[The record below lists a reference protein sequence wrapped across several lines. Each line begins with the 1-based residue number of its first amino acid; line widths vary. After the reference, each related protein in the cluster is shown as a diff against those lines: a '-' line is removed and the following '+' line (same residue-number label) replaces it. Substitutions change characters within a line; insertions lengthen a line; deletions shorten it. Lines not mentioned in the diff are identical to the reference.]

1 MTKSLIN
8 AHPHKAQQHQTY
20 QPDVPFPAQL
30 DERAQKLLMQY
41 GLSDRESLVYLSLL
55 ANGTQSAGE
64 IAKAVQIRRMEAYR
78 IIKRLADSG
87 VVVATPGNPVKYTGE
102 PIEQVVAMMMD
113 HQMKK
118 LDEMEKG
125 RAEVVS
131 IGRTIATPAAKQREE
146 YSFRMVQGREQ
157 IYGQVMRMVA
167 GASASLEMVLTR
179 NDLLQLH
186 LLGLA
191 EGLREA
197 KKRGVRSR
205 VISVCDHQTTEA
217 AEAAMRVTELRH
229 SDDFAKSR
237 IVVADDDQVLVS
249 LVLDDVVGRKNERD
263 VAIWTNSGDYAGTM
277 LPMFEKAFTGSADA
291 RERLH
296 ELKTGRKAE
305 ERAKAMID
313 IVKASLPLEG
323 WTVEAPGRL
332 KGASGADY
340 EVAAVLGLGA
350 KGFALDVVMGN
361 DEESTREQ
369 IVAAIMKGIE
379 IKSRRLVVIAS
390 PYSGD
395 ELQKLANLVGVVL
408 IDGADPVAAAARL
421 RKEISAA

>member
-1 MTKSLIN
+1 
-8 AHPHKAQQHQTY
+8 
-20 QPDVPFPAQL
+20 L

-78 IIKRLADSG
+78 IIKRLVDSG
-87 VVVATPGNPVKYTGE
+87 VVVASPGNPVKYTGE

-113 HQMKK
+113 RQMKK

-131 IGRTIATPAAKQREE
+131 IGRTISPSGKQREE
-146 YSFRMVQGREQ
+146 YSFKMVQGREQ
-157 IYGQVMRMVA
+157 IYGQILRMVA
-167 GASASLEMVLTR
+167 ASSASLDMVLTR

-191 EGLREA
+191 DALKEA
-197 KKRGVRSR
+197 RKRGAKAR

-217 AEAAMRVTELRH
+217 SDAVMRASEMKH

-237 IVVADDDQVLVS
+237 IVVADAGQVLVS

-263 VAIWTNSGDYAGTM
+263 VAIWTNSGDYAATM
-277 LPMFEKAFTGSADA
+277 VPLFEKAFAGSAEA
-291 RERLH
+291 REKLRD
-296 ELKTGRKAE
+296 LKTGRKAE

-323 WTVEAPGRL
+323 WVVEAPGRV
-332 KGASGADY
+332 KGTSGAEY
-340 EVAAVLGLGA
+340 EVGAVLGHGSR
-350 KGFALDVVMGN
+350 GFAVEVVMGN
-361 DEESTREQ
+361 DEESTRDQ
-369 IVAAIMKGIE
+369 IIAAVMKGIE
-379 IKSRRLVVIAS
+379 IKSPRLVVIAS

-395 ELQKLANLVGVVL
+395 ELLRLANLVGVIL
-408 IDGADPVAAAARL
+408 IEGGDPVAAAGRL
-421 RKEISAA
+421 RKELAAAQA

>member
-1 MTKSLIN
+1 
-8 AHPHKAQQHQTY
+8 
-20 QPDVPFPAQL
+20 
-30 DERAQKLLMQY
+30 MQY

-64 IAKAVQIRRMEAYR
+64 IAKAVEIRRMEAYR

-113 HQMKK
+113 RQMKK

-131 IGRTIATPAAKQREE
+131 IGRTLAPPGGKREE
-146 YSFRMVQGREQ
+146 YSFKMVQGREQ
-157 IYGQVMRMVA
+157 IYAQVLRMVVAA
-167 GASASLEMVLTR
+167 GASLEMVLTR
-179 NDLLQLH
+179 NDLMQLH

-191 EGLREA
+191 ESLKEA
-197 KKRGVRSR
+197 RKRGVRAR
-205 VISVCDHQTTEA
+205 MISVCDHQTTEA
-217 AEAAMRVTELRH
+217 SEAVLRAAELRH

-237 IVVADDDQVLVS
+237 IVLADKGQVLVS

-277 LPMFEKAFTGSADA
+277 LPMFDKAFSGSADA

-305 ERAKAMID
+305 EKAKAMVD

-323 WTVEAPGRL
+323 WSVGAPGRL
-332 KGASGADY
+332 KGVSGAEY
-340 EVAAVLGLGA
+340 EVAAVLGLG
-350 KGFALDVVMGN
+350 GRQFAVEVVMGN
-361 DEESTREQ
+361 DEASVRDQMIT
-369 IVAAIMKGIE
+369 AIMKGIE
-379 IKSRRLVVIAS
+379 IKSPRLVVIGS

-395 ELQKLANLVGVVL
+395 ELQRLADLVGVVL
-408 IDGADPVAAAARL
+408 IDGADPVAAVAKL
-421 RKEISAA
+421 RKEISAK

>member
-1 MTKSLIN
+1 M
-8 AHPHKAQQHQTY
+8 
-20 QPDVPFPAQL
+20 
-30 DERAQKLLMQY
+30 DERAHKLLMQY

-55 ANGTQSAGE
+55 ANGKQSAGE
-64 IAKAVQIRRMEAYR
+64 IAKAVEIRRMEAYR

-113 HQMKK
+113 REVKK

-131 IGRTIATPAAKQREE
+131 IGKTLAPRAGRRDE
-146 YSFRMVQGREQ
+146 YSFRMIQGREQ
-157 IYGQVMRMVA
+157 IYAQVLRMVA
-167 GASASLEMVLTR
+167 GAGADLEMVLTR
-179 NDLLQLH
+179 NDLMQLH

-191 EGLREA
+191 EGLKEA
-197 KKRGVRSR
+197 RKRGVKAR
-205 VISVCDHQTTEA
+205 VLSVSDHQTNEA
-217 AEAAMRVTELRH
+217 SEATLRVADLRH

-237 IVVADDDQVLVS
+237 IVIADKGQVLSS

-277 LPMFEKAFTGSADA
+277 LPMFEKAFAGSADA
-291 RERLH
+291 RERLR
-296 ELKTGRKAE
+296 ELKTGRKAA

-323 WTVEAPGRL
+323 WSVEAPARL
-332 KGASGADY
+332 KGVSGAEYD
-340 EVAAVLGLGA
+340 VAALLDLGGRR
-350 KGFALDVVMGN
+350 FAVDVVMGN
-361 DEESTREQ
+361 DEESVREEL
-369 IVAAIMKGIE
+369 IAAIVKGIE
-379 IKSRRLVVIAS
+379 VKSPRLVVIGS

-408 IDGADPVAAAARL
+408 IDGTDPVAAVAKL
-421 RKEISAA
+421 RKEVSTRQSS